1 MNQIQKNSS
10 EKIPSF
16 MVQTNMFFLLSK
28 RNLKRNLLKHKWNWS
43 RIILNYYRF
52 NVCIFI
58 LKLIS
63 LKTPGSYWKFLL
75 KQEHRKWRLVRKYY
89 GLMIRFKW
97 YNFLRGMNSIL
108 QLIYGSETYPKLTL
122 LYNLSLISTNK
133 LLVIKHSYDA
143 GISYIKPT
151 QTNTMQSVIWSY

>member
-1 MNQIQKNSS
+1 MLVVLGYIIFVINSGLRPLLKSLFMGIVDLTLPPPPNPHFTIMWCDSRTNISFVNQIQKNSS

-63 LKTPGSYWKFLL
+63 LKTPGSYWKYLL
-75 KQEHRKWRLVRKYY
+75 KQEHRKWRLVRKF
-89 GLMIRFKW
+89 IF
-97 YNFLRGMNSIL
+97 NF
-108 QLIYGSETYPKLTL
+108 
-122 LYNLSLISTNK
+122 
-133 LLVIKHSYDA
+133 SYKD
-143 GISYIKPT
+143 
-151 QTNTMQSVIWSY
+151 